1 MKHKL
6 IPLLLVMVLCSSMSS
21 NQAYSEYALNKDG
34 EMDPI
39 SVVSLS
45 YDGAEYGYHD
55 FSAIVKNNTESIV
68 NSIDLA
74 FILLDEANDI
84 VKVAYAQENAR
95 VRPGQSISL
104 SAMASEDINATSF
117 NVDFYG
123 YVDDNGQYL
132 SGFFNHVIQNAPFG
146 DHKDTQ
152 QLETD
157 QIGYNADHSEPISV
171 ESLSYDGF
179 EFGYH
184 DYSVKLRNN
193 TDSTIHTPSVT
204 FVLFDDNGTIINTSY
219 GQEPV
224 RVKPGQA
231 IWLSGIESEETKAA
245 SFNVDSY
252 SFINANNEFQEHYFN
267 TIPKNMSLS
276 NTMMT
281 TEGDIYASNST
292 PTAENEQSEYGVES
306 DNLYH
311 EKSKTSLTDS
321 EKVDAMV
328 YLISLE
334 DEFGDNITDDEYD
347 ELLEIVAEAYGV
359 TSDEIFLL
367 NGDVDVL
374 KKAYSKLY
382 KPSSTPEIT
391 QYDATLEY
399 GDGMVLVFVSE
410 EAMERYMT
418 ALNNGRQGTQ
428 YEMFLNGE
436 VGYTLKGTKC
446 NIVSTR
452 MARAQVK
459 LLEGAYSGSTVWVI
473 IESIHENK

>member
-6 IPLLLVMVLCSSMSS
+6 IILLLVMFLFGNMLT
-21 NQAYSEYALNKDG
+21 NQAYSEYARDEEG
-34 EMDPI
+34 EMDPL

-45 YDGAEYGYHD
+45 YDGVEYGYHD

-68 NSIDLA
+68 TSIDLA
-74 FILLDEANDI
+74 FILLNDENDI
-84 VKVAYAQENAR
+84 VKVVYAQENTR
-95 VRPGQSISL
+95 IRPDQSISL

-123 YVDDNGQYL
+123 YVDDSGQYI
-132 SGFFNHVIQNAPFG
+132 SGFFNHVIQNMPFG

-152 QLETD
+152 QLKTD
-157 QIGYNADHSEPISV
+157 QIEYNADRSEPISV
-171 ESLSYDGF
+171 ESLSYNGF
-179 EFGYH
+179 EYGYH

-193 TDSTIHTPSVT
+193 TASTIHTLSVT
-204 FVLFDDNGTIINTSY
+204 FVLFDDNGTIINSSY
-219 GQEPV
+219 SQEPV
-224 RVKPGQA
+224 RVKPEQA
-231 IWLSGIESEETKAA
+231 IWLSGLESEETKAA
-245 SFNVDSY
+245 CFNVDSY
-252 SFINANNEFQEHYFN
+252 SFINENNEFQEHYFN
-267 TIPKNMSLS
+267 TVPKNMPLS
-276 NTMMT
+276 NTMLT
-281 TEGDIYASNST
+281 TDGDNYASNSM
-292 PTAENEQSEYGVES
+292 PTTENEPSEYGVES

-311 EKSKTSLTDS
+311 EKSKTGLTDS

-334 DEFGDNITDDEYD
+334 DEFGDDITDDEYD

-359 TSDEIFLL
+359 TSDDIFLL
-367 NGDVDVL
+367 NGDADVL
-374 KKAYSKLY
+374 KKAYSRLY
-382 KPSSTPEIT
+382 KPSFTPEIT

-399 GDGMVLVFVSE
+399 GEGMVLVFVSE
-410 EAMERYMT
+410 DAMERYMT

-452 MARAQVK
+452 MTRAQVK